1 MTVKYSLI
9 DDEKQFAAA
18 LDHAYIN
25 IVEHTAGNK
34 PTSVLHD
41 TNIELSSAIDL
52 IINKYET
59 HPSIIK
65 IKDCL
70 NRPTCFVPDTVN
82 LQDIEKPI
90 KNLRWIMP
98 LVKIK

>member
-41 TNIELSSAIDL
+41 TNIELSST
-52 IINKYET
+52 NTKRT
-59 HPSIIK
+59 
-65 IKDCL
+65 
-70 NRPTCFVPDTVN
+70 
-82 LQDIEKPI
+82 
-90 KNLRWIMP
+90 
-98 LVKIK
+98 LVL

>member
-1 MTVKYSLI
+1 MAVKYSLI
-9 DDEKQFAAA
+9 DDEKQLAAA
-18 LDHAYIN
+18 LNQAYIN

-41 TNIELSSAIDL
+41 TNVELSSAIDL

-70 NRPTCFVPDTVN
+70 NRPTCFVPDKVN
-82 LQDIEKPI
+82 VQNVEKLI
-90 KNLRWIMP
+90 KN
-98 LVKIK
+98 